1 MRKLPVFVL
10 LTLLALAIPAAWGQ
24 SATTKVRGAG
34 SLPATCVPGDANTPA
49 DTIVVGNVPYVCTGP
64 FTWSTAPWADI
75 TAFGAR
81 APTGGMPTASA
92 NCTAKSNVIGSV
104 TGASYGFHYGFNIND
119 GVTLWGCGE
128 TEKMSMPSGLTV
140 RPAGTWG
147 LLGTESPLFT
157 VAAGNTTYSYTVIAS
172 DIFGGMTIPA
182 TPVSIS
188 TGLASIGKQTA
199 IIGKLTR
206 TNDRIT
212 VVLKAAPASP
222 LVAGDLVELEPKNG
236 TQFAGWYNVAQVDSS
251 TQVEFWNTSIDT
263 RAQGWMT
270 GDTTT
275 YSGGGDL
282 IYYRSN
288 YLAWTPVKGA
298 WMYYVCAKRSG
309 DRDYHLI
316 GMTKPSGPSGYLDD
330 AFEDYGSPYMDKQA
344 YPPYVE
350 TPAEAAYNDNP
361 KNPTDTDRNAICTS
375 SKTLNDPLSTWIT
388 GYNPANGNFT
398 LHDAATNSVTGATM
412 KWDDAPGIRRALAA
426 AASQSPNYYGGAIYI
441 PPSLHSYLVN
451 SYIPVPNQVTIWQS
465 GKLTLNET
473 VSLAGN
479 DNWFGDWSS
488 QGTPQFGIMSGA
500 AVSAPFGNPAVY
512 IGVTGNTLRMLNIAT
527 NAINGG
533 TQIVD
538 DSSPSVFDL
547 VNLGTGGAST
557 DYVGMN
563 VVLRGTG
570 SIQQHFFNKV
580 SFLTGPDQVN
590 DKSWTPSFWIAPAQ
604 NYTNVGIEVT
614 LDKTTWNRRGIG
626 IGGGGVS
633 GGAGGYAGTSGC
645 GLAQFTSS
653 WSYRQGGILPM
664 VATMGCPAHT
674 QITINDAS
682 QDTEGQPLLAAFSP
696 GVYLGPRLTAHNP
709 TGGATAPLTQGYRLS
724 LADIDEAPESSAR
737 SFPNRDFLF
746 KTSGTLN
753 LVTAPYATSG
763 SYGAANQ
770 SLYSIGM
777 PLHGAGG
784 YSWWFDLPMTTAV
797 TARAANGGS
806 VPAATYVYAVSAVG
820 ADNGETILSAASSP
834 VTTRSGMQSVDV
846 EWSHSIG
853 PYSYNVWRCDM
864 TNPCVS
870 EDGTINVGTAW
881 YRVALHV
888 LPTNTCKAMAAP
900 SYCDTSAAPMRYTP
914 PTASGTGPT
923 IMNSTGLYSPYFQA
937 PPITVSQLPA
947 AAAENAGQ
955 MRRVTDS
962 TTVTSEGQTCAGGG
976 SGVALAFSNGT
987 VWKCF

>member
-1 MRKLPVFVL
+1 MRKLPAFL
-10 LTLLALAIPAAWGQ
+10 LMLLALAAPAAWGQ
-24 SATTKVRGAG
+24 GATTKVRGAG
-34 SLPATCVPGDANTPA
+34 TLPATCVPGDANTPA
-49 DTIVVGNVPYVCTGP
+49 DTIIVGNVPYVCTGP

-81 APTGGMPTASA
+81 APTGGLPTASA
-92 NCTAKSNVIGSV
+92 SCTAKSNVISAV
-104 TGASYGFHYGFNIND
+104 TGASYGFPYGFNIND

-128 TEKMSMPSGLTV
+128 TEKMTTPTGLTV

-157 VAAGNTTYSYTVIAS
+157 VAAGNTGYSYTVIGR
-172 DIFGGMTIPA
+172 DIYGGLTIPA
-182 TPVSIS
+182 TPVTIS

-199 IIGKLTR
+199 IISKLTR

-222 LVAGDLVELEPKNG
+222 LVAGDLVELEPKSG

-251 TQVEFWNTSIDT
+251 TQVEFWNTAIDT

-309 DRDYHLI
+309 DRDFHLI

-361 KNPTDTDRNAICTS
+361 KNPTDADHNAICAS
-375 SKTLNDPLSTWIT
+375 NKTLNDPLSTWIT

-398 LHDAATNSVTGATM
+398 LHDAASNTVTGATM
-412 KWDDAPGIRRALAA
+412 KWDDGPGIRRALEAA
-426 AASQSPNYYGGAIYI
+426 AYQSPNYYGGAIYI
-441 PPSLHSYLVN
+441 PPGLKSYVVN

-488 QGTPQFGIMSGA
+488 QGTPQFGIASGA
-500 AVSAPFGNPAVY
+500 AVSAPLANPAVY

-547 VNLGTGGAST
+547 VNIGTGGAST

-563 VVLRGTG
+563 VVVRGTG

-590 DKSWTPSFWIAPAQ
+590 DKSWTPSFWIAPPQ

-614 LDKTTWNRRGIG
+614 MDKTTWNRRGIG
-626 IGGGGVS
+626 VGGGGVS
-633 GGAGGYAGTSGC
+633 GGAGGYTGTSGC

-696 GVYLGPRLTAHNP
+696 TVYLGPRLTAHNP
-709 TGGATAPLTQGYRLS
+709 TGGSTAPLTQGFRLS
-724 LADIDEAPESSAR
+724 LTDIDEAPESSAR

-746 KTSGTLN
+746 KTSGMLN
-753 LVTAPYATSG
+753 MVTAPYATSG
-763 SYGAANQ
+763 SYGTANQ

-777 PLHGAGG
+777 PIHGSGG
-784 YSWWFDLPMTTAV
+784 YSWWFDLPMITAV
-797 TARAANGGS
+797 KARAASGGS

-834 VTTRSGMQSVDV
+834 VTTTSGKQTVDV
-846 EWSHSIG
+846 AWSHSIG
-853 PYSYNVWRCDM
+853 PYSYNVWRCDTM
-864 TNPCVS
+864 NPCLS

-888 LPTNTCKAMAAP
+888 LPTSTCKAMAAP
-900 SYCDTSAAPMRYTP
+900 SYCDTSAAPLRYTP

-955 MRRVTDS
+955 MRRVMDS
-962 TTVTSEGQTCAGGG
+962 TTITSEGQTCAGGG